1 MEGTKAWWMSKTIW
15 VNLIALVGSVVVALG
30 FDPSKW
36 AEVSTV
42 TLAVANV
49 ILRLITNEEIT
60 LQSDTKQ

>member
-1 MEGTKAWWMSKTIW
+1 MQEAKPWWMSKTIW

-30 FDPSKW
+30 FDASKW

-49 ILRLITNEEIT
+49 ILH
-60 LQSDTKQ
+60 

>member
-60 LQSDTKQ
+60 LQSETKQ

>member
-42 TLAVANV
+42 ALAVANV
-49 ILRLITNEEIT
+49 VLRLITNEEIK
-60 LQSDTKQ
+60 LQSETKQ

>member
-1 MEGTKAWWMSKTIW
+1 MPEAKPWWMSKTIW

-30 FDPSKW
+30 FDPAKW

-49 ILRLITNEEIT
+49 ILRLITSEEIT
-60 LQSDTKQ
+60 LQSETKQ